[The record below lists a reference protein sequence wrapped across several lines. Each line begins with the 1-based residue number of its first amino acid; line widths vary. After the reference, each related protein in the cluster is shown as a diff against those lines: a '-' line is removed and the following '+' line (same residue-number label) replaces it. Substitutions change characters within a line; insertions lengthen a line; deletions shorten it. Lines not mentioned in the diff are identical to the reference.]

1 MLLHRPLHPTGRCG
15 TVSEQLCSTRQNY
28 NALAILAVPPSR
40 PTGGA
45 CSTAVLDPALSAGAA
60 RKRPL
65 LALLLLGSSGP
76 KALPDTLLGVAGK
89 GREQGSKAGL
99 RAKAGRR
106 LHLGAVPCL
115 CHHPLTHADP
125 SWLALGMQ

>member
-15 TVSEQLCSTRQNY
+15 TVSGQLCSTRQNY

-45 CSTAVLDPALSAGAA
+45 CSTAVLGPALTAEAA
-60 RKRPL
+60 RELSP
-65 LALLLLGSSGP
+65 LLLGSSVAE
-76 KALPDTLLGVAGK
+76 ALPDTLLGVAGK
-89 GREQGSKAGL
+89 GREQDSKAGL

-106 LHLGAVPCL
+106 PHSGAVPCL